1 MIQFFLGL
9 VSFLVLSCIFFLFV
23 KVSSKYEKRNF
34 WLGLLFTII
43 IVQFF
48 KWAFIDLTRVP
59 TGSMEKT
66 LIPGDFVLVS
76 KLHYGL
82 RTPSTLLQIP
92 LTHQKTRFFE
102 FTSYLDWIQVPFFRL
117 PGFSRVKRN
126 DAVVFNAP
134 IEPDIPMDVRT
145 FYVKRC
151 IGLPGDFISM
161 QEGKYIVNKENIVDA
176 PSKMYEYVVKTN
188 EMLHKDWFKKY
199 NVTEYV
205 IAGENLYIIRLLVKN
220 NIPQILEEIE
230 NDISVVSVKMR
241 SIDPEN
247 EFVFVRNFDNY
258 IDLCN
263 WGGEEGIFVPKR
275 SSKIKLT
282 KENVNRYWDYI
293 KSECG
298 KDIELINGSEVYFK
312 GKKIDEYEFKYDY
325 YFMIGD
331 NIYGSFDSRYW
342 GFVREDEIYAKAL
355 LVVFSKGLDSLF
367 SGLKF
372 RFLKTM
378 WS

>member
-1 MIQFFLGL
+1 M
-9 VSFLVLSCIFFLFV
+9 
-23 KVSSKYEKRNF
+23 
-34 WLGLLFTII
+34 
-43 IVQFF
+43 
-48 KWAFIDLTRVP
+48 P
-59 TGSMEKT
+59 
-66 LIPGDFVLVS
+66 
-76 KLHYGL
+76 
-82 RTPSTLLQIP
+82 
-92 LTHQKTRFFE
+92 
-102 FTSYLDWIQVPFFRL
+102 
-117 PGFSRVKRN
+117 
-126 DAVVFNAP
+126 
-134 IEPDIPMDVRT
+134 
-145 FYVKRC
+145 
-151 IGLPGDFISM
+151 
-161 QEGKYIVNKENIVDA
+161 
-176 PSKMYEYVVKTN
+176 
-188 EMLHKDWFKKY
+188 
-199 NVTEYV
+199 
-205 IAGENLYIIRLLVKN
+205 N
-220 NIPQILEEIE
+220 NIPQILEDIE

-258 IDLCN
+258 IDLSN
-263 WGGEEGIFVPKR
+263 WGGEEGILVPKR

>member
-9 VSFLVLSCIFFLFV
+9 VSFLVLSCIFFLIV

>member
-9 VSFLVLSCIFFLFV
+9 VSFLVLSFIFFLIV

-102 FTSYLDWIQVPFFRL
+102 FTSYLDWIQIPFFRL

-161 QEGKYIVNKENIVDA
+161 HEGKYIVNKENIVDA

-220 NIPQILEEIE
+220 NIPQILEDIE

-258 IDLCN
+258 IDLSN
-263 WGGEEGIFVPKR
+263 WGGEEGILVPKR